1 MNTAV
6 SGWRGSAWW
15 CGKLWFWLIKFMR
28 VPESSSNASQEVTL
42 EGSPSSSAQV
52 ALGSRFYPNR
62 QPRLLLSGGTLRQYG
77 YQDDMGRYRL
87 RQNRVTQVQD
97 HPSRLGR
104 ALSFVRDSEA
114 PEQSS
119 TLYTDDP
126 ALSLPV
132 HWLLR
137 MQLKLSN
144 AQPGAELLR
153 LSNGIVLQVAQ
164 GNTLEAVLETDNG
177 PQSLTSQSFS
187 NGAWQTLVVEG
198 SSNSLSIEI
207 NGASVSAPL
216 IGQPTENVGQ
226 PALMLGGFTGKVAD
240 IGLYDMASA
249 PLIRHNSG
257 EQVRTV
263 ALNGEGEGAL
273 TVHASGA
280 FTAGPG
286 KQSLLVGVQV
296 GDSEGVINLITRAEY
311 QELASLAYDVLGSEQ
326 SFERFRTLYSGSGRN
341 GTERLL
347 EEKLLAFTLDHNNL
361 DVHVDG
367 YKELTGLKGVLSI
380 LRRLEEARPIIPHI
394 ERLITYF
401 EEQSTSEAGSAMM
414 YAAADLLYSHIQPRL
429 KGHTGRI
436 DEALLPMLIIGEM
449 LDTVPQ
455 AVDRI
460 ASTIVT
466 AEDFSIW
473 MRYLSLP
480 AEGWVGLEPPVPPL
494 QSQCGD
500 SDGLMVQTDTPE
512 VAMPLLPCRLTG
524 QRAGTFVNLLF
535 ETSPEVAANPTLVP
549 PMLDD
554 QLRVLPISD
563 LYLRKYWFGGVS
575 QDAALTGLYP
585 GLGIQEAHA
594 AGPVVPIAII
604 ILKKL
609 AKAAAVKKVKKIA
622 GNFIGFM
629 LGRSN
634 SRVPPILLMGM
645 TAYLEDRAS
654 TECRGRSD
662 CVPIGTIQT
671 REHIED
677 VVDSLQTK
685 LMTNILTRG
694 EFRDTLNE
702 KGQLE
707 CGFTYQTQGAAFE
720 ILVASVYHMLYE
732 FGGQSENFQITDMQV
747 RNEISL
753 HKPKKGTSVRN
764 YNEGKTE
771 DNIDLV
777 ATFTRYTDIQ
787 VKGSGDKPTFIEVKS
802 YPAHTNKVKKT
813 ALKSTIDGKFP
824 VWSRKNIEN
833 NKGTTVHRQLL
844 LDAVAASPVNLGGG
858 GIGSVAEDFLW
869 YFQDWPLPDEK
880 KRNKR
885 FTHPG
890 NAVTRVKMRDS
901 KNETAFEYLRENR
914 LAKLG
919 TNDDTRKLLAW
930 NLGREKAGNTGNKDH
945 IFHSIRTGE
954 SGVKSKVKVFSLL
967 ALIGQGAAGEDGP
980 EGIDP
985 ETMKTSVMAAL
996 GIDEPTL
1003 DMLSDAEQYQEA
1015 ALEHINKMRDK
1026 VIEQMAKVP
1035 GIEDEDLKK
1044 LYEEALNEIDEASSK
1059 LEELYDKAEEKVI
1072 DIAPTIGESTC
1083 L

>member
-1 MNTAV
+1 
-6 SGWRGSAWW
+6 
-15 CGKLWFWLIKFMR
+15 
-28 VPESSSNASQEVTL
+28 
-42 EGSPSSSAQV
+42 
-52 ALGSRFYPNR
+52 
-62 QPRLLLSGGTLRQYG
+62 
-77 YQDDMGRYRL
+77 
-87 RQNRVTQVQD
+87 
-97 HPSRLGR
+97 
-104 ALSFVRDSEA
+104 
-114 PEQSS
+114 
-119 TLYTDDP
+119 
-126 ALSLPV
+126 
-132 HWLLR
+132 
-137 MQLKLSN
+137 
-144 AQPGAELLR
+144 
-153 LSNGIVLQVAQ
+153 
-164 GNTLEAVLETDNG
+164 
-177 PQSLTSQSFS
+177 
-187 NGAWQTLVVEG
+187 
-198 SSNSLSIEI
+198 
-207 NGASVSAPL
+207 
-216 IGQPTENVGQ
+216 
-226 PALMLGGFTGKVAD
+226 
-240 IGLYDMASA
+240 
-249 PLIRHNSG
+249 
-257 EQVRTV
+257 
-263 ALNGEGEGAL
+263 
-273 TVHASGA
+273 
-280 FTAGPG
+280 
-286 KQSLLVGVQV
+286 
-296 GDSEGVINLITRAEY
+296 
-311 QELASLAYDVLGSEQ
+311 
-326 SFERFRTLYSGSGRN
+326 
-341 GTERLL
+341 
-347 EEKLLAFTLDHNNL
+347 
-361 DVHVDG
+361 
-367 YKELTGLKGVLSI
+367 
-380 LRRLEEARPIIPHI
+380 
-394 ERLITYF
+394 
-401 EEQSTSEAGSAMM
+401 
-414 YAAADLLYSHIQPRL
+414 
-429 KGHTGRI
+429 
-436 DEALLPMLIIGEM
+436 MLIIGEM

-466 AEDFSIW
+466 AEDFNIW

-524 QRAGTFVNLLF
+524 QRAGAFVNLLF
-535 ETSPEVAANPTLVP
+535 ETSPEVAANPELVP

-554 QLRVLPISD
+554 QLRVLPIAD
-563 LYLRKYWFGGVS
+563 LYLRKYWFS
-575 QDAALTGLYP
+575 TAPQNDELAGLYP
-585 GLGIQEAHA
+585 GLGIQEAQA
-594 AGPVVPIAII
+594 AAFLIPIGIMVAKEIA
-604 ILKKL
+604 KRV
-609 AKAAAVKKVKKIA
+609 AKAAAIAGAKKVA

-645 TAYLEDRAS
+645 AAYLEDRAS
-654 TECRGRSD
+654 KECADDGG
-662 CVPIGTIQT
+662 CLQIGDPADDDAQ
-671 REHIED
+671 EHIRD

-694 EFRDTLNE
+694 EFRDTLNK
-702 KGQLE
+702 KGQLQ

-732 FGGQSENFQITDMQV
+732 FGGKNANFQITDMQV

-753 HKPKKGTSVRN
+753 HKPKGGTAKGE
-764 YNEGKTE
+764 YNKVKSEG
-771 DNIDLV
+771 NIDLV

-813 ALKSTIDGKFP
+813 ALKSTINRKFP

-844 LDAVAASPVNLGGG
+844 LDAVAASPVNFSKVGTTVQQGEIAGDL
-858 GIGSVAEDFLW
+858 LW

-890 NAVTRVKMRDS
+890 NAVTRVEMRDS

-919 TNDDTRKLLAW
+919 TNDDTRKLVAW

-954 SGVKSKVKVFSLL
+954 AGVKSKVKVFSLL

-985 ETMKTSVMAAL
+985 EKMKASLMAAL
-996 GIDEPTL
+996 DMDEPTL
-1003 DMLSDAEQYQEA
+1003 DMLSDAEKYQEA